1 MAFLVLAL
9 GFFPLVLLVKHIYSH
24 VEHLSAGQKISIL
37 KAIIFLVD
45 AANGIVTLFYKGHK
59 DFE

>member
-9 GFFPLVLLVKHIYSH
+9 GFFPLVLLVKHIYSN